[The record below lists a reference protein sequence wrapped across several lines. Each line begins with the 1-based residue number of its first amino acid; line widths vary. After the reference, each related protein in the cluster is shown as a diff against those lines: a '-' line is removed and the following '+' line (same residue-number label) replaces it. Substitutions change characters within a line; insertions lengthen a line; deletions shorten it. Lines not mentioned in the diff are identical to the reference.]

1 MMMMIKK
8 KSNIPGKHTIKKL
21 QKTAILGTAYILQK
35 VLAYKYKIFNTG
47 SNITCTINCYYRIAA
62 TLHTPEIIVN
72 TLHKGV
78 K

>member
-1 MMMMIKK
+1 
-8 KSNIPGKHTIKKL
+8 
-21 QKTAILGTAYILQK
+21 LGTAYILQK
-35 VLAYKYKIFNTG
+35 VLAYKYKIFNIG